1 MRECVV
7 MSKKPDSSDQ
17 DSKNQNHHA
26 HDHHEHDHHEHH
38 GHHGHH
44 HGQSV
49 SDSQMDI
56 ETFHAVPQTPL
67 PPEHYERELKKLQL
81 QLVALQDWIASTKAR
96 VAVIFEGRDAAGKG
110 GTIKRIT
117 EALNP
122 RICKVAALGTPSERE
137 KTQWYFQRYVAHLP
151 AGGEM
156 VLFDRSWYNRAGV
169 EHVMGFCSDED
180 YHAFLHDAPD
190 FEKLLVRS
198 GIILIKFWF
207 SVSDKVQEERFQ
219 ARALDPM
226 KQWKLSPMDIVSRDL
241 WVEYSKAK
249 DRMFAMTDTPYA
261 PWYVVNADNKEKT
274 RLNCIHHLLSLIPYV
289 AEPYQPITLKPRRIM
304 PVDYERPSINLQ
316 NFVPDYYK

>member
-1 MRECVV
+1 
-7 MSKKPDSSDQ
+7 MSKKPDAKKDEA
-17 DSKNQNHHA
+17 KKHEHHHA
-26 HDHHEHDHHEHH
+26 HHHEQA
-38 GHHGHH
+38 GP
-44 HGQSV
+44 V
-49 SDSQMDI
+49 AQMSF
-56 ETFHAVPQTPL
+56 EAFHAQQQAPIL
-67 PPEHYERELKKLQL
+67 PGHYDKELKKLQL
-81 QLVALQDWIASTKAR
+81 QLVELQEWIMATKAR
-96 VAVIFEGRDAAGKG
+96 GVVVFEGRDAAGKG
-110 GTIKRIT
+110 GSIKRIT

-122 RICKVAALGTPSERE
+122 RICKVAALGTPTDRE
-137 KTQWYFQRYVAHLP
+137 KTQWYFQRYVEHLP

-169 EHVMGFCSDED
+169 EHVMGFCTEAE
-180 YHAFLHDAPD
+180 YQAFLSDAPV
-190 FEKLLVRS
+190 FEKLLVGS

-207 SVSDKVQEERFQ
+207 SVSDQVQEERFQ

-249 DRMFAMTDTPYA
+249 DRMFQMTDTPFA

-289 AEPYQPITLKPRRIM
+289 AEPYKPIKLKPRRVM
-304 PVDYERPSINLQ
+304 PVDYERPPINLQ